1 MDLMNG
7 SLQLYLPP
15 FGFQLLHQLLKL
27 LRRLLKLLRWLL
39 RIKADLLVRAASVP
53 AESSETEPE
62 EASLSGYCFH
72 LPAAYLLHHPAV
84 PIRLALLH
92 REFLEECHV
101 CALTFTI
108 GASHILDLID
118 LVQTPLLRQSRS
130 QVLAFLASVLATMLG
145 QG

>member
-7 SLQLYLPP
+7 SLQLCLPP
-15 FGFQLLHQLLKL
+15 FDFQLLRQLLKL
-27 LRRLLKLLRWLL
+27 LRHLLKLLQWLL

-53 AESSETEPE
+53 VESSETEPE

-84 PIRLALLH
+84 PILLALLH
-92 REFLEECHV
+92 REFLEACQV

-130 QVLAFLASVLATMLG
+130 RVLAFLASVLATMLG